1 MITRNKVEQ
10 PRIDIHAHVIP
21 PAILGKAGPHGPDI
35 MVDDEGVIIIRAG
48 DYKLRGETVAAKR
61 EAEKGGLDRRAR
73 QEKII
78 FEMRDPHSRV
88 AELAALDI
96 HWKGLTI
103 PPLFYFY
110 GLAPDPA
117 THLRTAS
124 HTPLPR

>member
-1 MITRNKVEQ
+1 
-10 PRIDIHAHVIP
+10 
-21 PAILGKAGPHGPDI
+21 

-78 FEMRDPHSRV
+78 FAMGDPHSRV
-88 AELAALDI
+88 AELDALDI
-96 HWKGLTI
+96 DVMGVTI

-110 GLAPDPA
+110 GIESDQAIAFCTSANTALASSCSVVHARFFFLP
-117 THLRTAS
+117 LL
-124 HTPLPR
+124 PLPHF

>member
-73 QEKII
+73 PAKII
-78 FEMRDPHSRV
+78 FAMGAPPSRV
-88 AELAALDI
+88 PELAALDI
-96 HWKGLTI
+96 PAIAVPI
-103 PPLFYFY
+103 PPSFYFSRTH
-110 GLAPDPA
+110 PPPPPNRHA
-117 THLRTAS
+117 TS
-124 HTPLPR
+124 PQ

>member
-61 EAEKGGLDRRAR
+61 EAAMGGLDRRAR

-78 FEMRDPHSRV
+78 FAMGDTHSRV
-88 AELAALDI
+88 AELDALDI
-96 HWKGLTI
+96 NGMGFQI
-103 PPLFYFY
+103 PPLFYFS
-110 GLAPDPA
+110 GTKRDQPSPF
-117 THLRTAS
+117 S
-124 HTPLPR
+124 TPPQPP

>member
-35 MVDDEGVIIIRAG
+35 MVDEEGVIIIRAG
-48 DYKLRGETVAAKR
+48 DYKLRGETVVAKR

-78 FEMRDPHSRV
+78 FAMGDTHSRV
-88 AELAALDI
+88 AELDALDSDVMRV
-96 HWKGLTI
+96 TI
-103 PPLFYFY
+103 PLLFYFY
-110 GLAPDPA
+110 VHVRDQAIAFSPA
-117 THLRTAS
+117 HNEAM
-124 HTPLPR
+124 HM